1 MTNCADQN
9 PMPDAAAFRRP
20 PEVVMRLARM
30 GSFHQT
36 RLSFMRTLLRRLKRE
51 QWRFKRNRWEIDA
64 QGFGR
69 AVYTV
74 YGPERAYSLVAFSH
88 DLPDHM
94 RSDRVIATA
103 WDATFA
109 LYDGVPDTADLDRLE
124 QNVPKAG
131 SGPHFRLGAFTVAR
145 QSLGAPVAAR
155 R

>member
-1 MTNCADQN
+1 MSYADIN
-9 PMPDAAAFRRP
+9 PLSAAAEFRRP

-36 RLSFMRTLLRRLKRE
+36 RLSFMRTLLRRLKKE
-51 QWRFKRNRWEIDA
+51 KWRFKRNLWSIDA

-109 LYDGVPDTADLDRLE
+109 L
-124 QNVPKAG
+124 
-131 SGPHFRLGAFTVAR
+131 FRL
-145 QSLGAPVAAR
+145 LR
-155 R
+155 RRSRYR